1 MKKLFASALLC
12 IALMVPAL
20 AVAPAIVLSIVTSGA
35 TYSTVPTA
43 ASAAGTIITAVTLTG
58 AALISAAGKSI
69 KIFWPATNGAGAAP
83 PTFLFAD
90 PGTGTASQLTG
101 SCTAWIRQDVLF
113 DSTVSNGAGTDWKV
127 YSITVP
133 CSNWA
138 SYDNATVT
146 DSCNGNYNQSCRI
159 QVTSYKLTCKSL
171 SGCGLIQQGQAIEST
186 DNSVVLEQQKAL
198 IRNAEDN
205 QIRLSN
211 NSGVISYDLGDLQL
225 PTTVGGDTGYP
236 APIQGGGMALQY
248 TNNTGQNS
256 VLIQQPNPDG
266 YTLSDYAQ
274 GPDGQVYVSDMAVS
288 NNGTVQSHSTSTQT
302 GYVNPVPQTA
312 PGTSVNYSPIT
323 VNNPNPGG
331 DPDPTPDPGSE
342 TPTFPS
348 DYARTGEAANAA
360 NTIVN
365 ELMTGELLEP
375 TVDDV
380 DMPWFGA
387 TFDGVLPIINTSGA
401 SCPVWQFDA
410 LGESFYID
418 HHCQLIVDF
427 NALFYAIFTAF
438 WSLLAFRTVLEA

>member
-1 MKKLFASALLC
+1 MKKLFASAFLC

-58 AALISAAGKSI
+58 AALISAAGKAI
-69 KIFWPATNGAGAAP
+69 KIFWPPTNGAGAAP
-83 PTFLFAD
+83 ATAVYAE
-90 PGTGTASQLTG
+90 PGTATSSQLTN
-101 SCTAWIRQDVLF
+101 SCTAWIRIDELF
-113 DSTVSNGAGTDWKV
+113 NTTSTIGGYDWKVFASTVS
-127 YSITVP
+127 
-133 CSNWA
+133 CSNWG
-138 SYDNATVT
+138 SYDNASVS
-146 DSCNGNYNQSCRI
+146 DSCNGNYNQTCAVR
-159 QVTSYKLTCKSL
+159 VTSYKMTCKTAA
-171 SGCGLIQQGQAIEST
+171 GCGLIQQGQAIEST
-186 DNSVVLEQQKAL
+186 DNAIVLEQQRQL
-198 IRNAEDN
+198 HRNIEDN

-211 NSGVISYDLGDLQL
+211 NGGVISYDLGDMQL
-225 PTTVGGDTGYP
+225 PTIVGGETGYP

-288 NNGTVQSHSTSTQT
+288 NNGTVQSHSTSTKT

-331 DPDPTPDPGSE
+331 DPDPTPDPGTQ

-365 ELMTGELLEP
+365 ELMTGDVLQP

-380 DMPWFGA
+380 DMPWFGS
-387 TFDGVLPIINTSGA
+387 TFDGVLPTINTAGFT
-401 SCPVWQFDA
+401 CPVWQFDA

-418 HHCQLIVDF
+418 HHCQLIGDF
-427 NALFYAIFTAF
+427 NALFYSIFTAF
-438 WSLLAFRTVLEA
+438 WTLLAFRTVLEA